1 MSEDRAAR
9 LAAIAEQI
17 KVCKLCRLHEK
28 ANNAVPGYGDV
39 NAEIIFIGEA
49 PGEQEDK
56 QGLPFVGR
64 SGKYLDYLINLI
76 GLKREQVFIANVIK
90 HRPPENRDPLQDEL
104 DACKPY
110 LDQQFEILDPL
121 VIATLGRF
129 SMARYFPKGKISQLH
144 GQPKYADNRAYFP
157 MFHPAAALRN
167 PELRWDMEADIQKLP
182 GIIAEVKRLRA
193 GGISE
198 EISGESQPDSS
209 REPEKKKSEPE
220 DDGPPV
226 QLSLF

>member
-17 KVCKLCRLHEK
+17 KVCQLCRLHEK
-28 ANNAVPGYGDV
+28 ANNPVPGYGDF

-64 SGKYLDYLINLI
+64 SGKYLDYLLNLI

-90 HRPPENRDPLQDEL
+90 HRPPDNRDPLQDEL

-110 LDQQFEILDPL
+110 LDQQLQILDPL

-129 SMARYFPKGKISQLH
+129 SMARYFPKGKISQIH
-144 GQPKYADNRAYFP
+144 GQPRYADSRAYFP

-182 GIIAEVKRLRA
+182 LIIEEVKRLRA
-193 GGISE
+193 GGTVSE
-198 EISGESQPDSS
+198 AQPTPS
-209 REPEKKKSEPE
+209 ETPQEKPPKTEPE